1 MGVEDLLT
9 PYIRDSKGASNI
21 NLKDVTKTK
30 DIVLGIDMS
39 VIIIQMMK
47 AKPTIIESY
56 HMDPIIPLTE
66 LEIQV
71 VEKVKRYIDKYGV
84 KKVVCVFDGMPNK
97 LKKETAY
104 IERYAKNELLNNRL
118 NELYE
123 KANFDSDVEKKA
135 AIKEVKDLQKQL
147 SPIREDIVYGIA
159 KRLRESLRER
169 VVNIGAPFE
178 ADHQLAYLAKEK
190 VIDYV
195 ITIDSD
201 LTCLGANV
209 ILNLQDNGRCWEM
222 TFDNF
227 INDRLPDKFKTDNIT
242 WTKDHVIQLA
252 MFLGCDYIERIP
264 GHFPRKGTRFNRIV
278 YFENL

>member
-39 VIIIQMMK
+39 VIIIQMMR

-56 HMDPIIPLTE
+56 HMNPIIPLTE

-104 IERYAKNELLNNRL
+104 IKRYAKNELLNNRL

-123 KANFDSDVEKKA
+123 KANFDVMPQPVHELMQLVIPLEYMYPKNTSERRIQEKQNSSRGSNQGRAWRSRSRRK
-135 AIKEVKDLQKQL
+135 
-147 SPIREDIVYGIA
+147 
-159 KRLRESLRER
+159 KRTSRS
-169 VVNIGAPFE
+169 
-178 ADHQLAYLAKEK
+178 
-190 VIDYV
+190 
-195 ITIDSD
+195 
-201 LTCLGANV
+201 
-209 ILNLQDNGRCWEM
+209 W
-222 TFDNF
+222 
-227 INDRLPDKFKTDNIT
+227 
-242 WTKDHVIQLA
+242 
-252 MFLGCDYIERIP
+252 
-264 GHFPRKGTRFNRIV
+264 
-278 YFENL
+278 